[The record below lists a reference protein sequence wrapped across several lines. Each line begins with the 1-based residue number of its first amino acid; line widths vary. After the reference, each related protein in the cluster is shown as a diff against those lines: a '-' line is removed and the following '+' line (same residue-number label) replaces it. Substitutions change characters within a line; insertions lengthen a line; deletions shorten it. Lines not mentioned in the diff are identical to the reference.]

1 MNRVLHVAAA
11 YATHEGMSR
20 TATELARRVTGEHG
34 LCTNRLRTEAPAFD
48 ATFEVG
54 GSMTFFPATRAAAVR
69 AAVDRYRPDVV
80 HLHGGILTP
89 LFARGPVLRP
99 PVVASVY
106 GWTTPPSRHELLGSS
121 WSELRCTPAAQAR
134 VLVNGVLPAW
144 AMRRALGPGGPV
156 RALLAHDAHLAR
168 RLSRAS
174 GVPVRLAEI
183 GPGVDNLRATPSFE
197 RPVVAFA
204 GRAESARGADTLID
218 AMPEVLRQHPG
229 ARLRLMLLPSPQLP
243 ELADLVARS
252 TARHAI
258 DIVTEPVVDL
268 RVEFAMATVGVF
280 PFKFDHTTAM
290 APPLTVTEAMSVGLP
305 VVVSAVRCMLPVVEA
320 RRGTIV
326 VPPRDSGAVARA
338 IVAALEPARWA
349 ALSEDAVR
357 AVDRRWNWGNAA
369 RVASALYEE
378 VLAGAG

>member
-1 MNRVLHVAAA
+1 M
-11 YATHEGMSR
+11 
-20 TATELARRVTGEHG
+20 
-34 LCTNRLRTEAPAFD
+34 
-48 ATFEVG
+48 
-54 GSMTFFPATRAAAVR
+54 
-69 AAVDRYRPDVV
+69 
-80 HLHGGILTP
+80 
-89 LFARGPVLRP
+89 
-99 PVVASVY
+99 
-106 GWTTPPSRHELLGSS
+106 
-121 WSELRCTPAAQAR
+121 
-134 VLVNGVLPAW
+134 
-144 AMRRALGPGGPV
+144 
-156 RALLAHDAHLAR
+156 
-168 RLSRAS
+168 
-174 GVPVRLAEI
+174 
-183 GPGVDNLRATPSFE
+183 
-197 RPVVAFA
+197 
-204 GRAESARGADTLID
+204 
-218 AMPEVLRQHPG
+218 
-229 ARLRLMLLPSPQLP
+229 RLMLLPSPQLP